1 VVDVPGVC
9 IVTEDQEIGPETI
22 SGVEL
27 AGKAVLFATGWD
39 RHWGGS
45 MYGDPSHPYLS
56 DAAAQLLVAGG
67 ASMVGI
73 DSVNIDDTR
82 GGSRPI
88 HTRLLEAG
96 IPIVEHLT
104 GLQAL
109 IGADF
114 RFTAVPAPVR
124 GMGTFPVRAFA
135 FIQETGRVEAGDPA

>member
-1 VVDVPGVC
+1 MSPALVDA
-9 IVTEDQEIGPETI
+9 
-22 SGVEL
+22 L
-27 AGKAVLFATGWD
+27 LF
-39 RHWGGS
+39 
-45 MYGDPSHPYLS
+45 
-56 DAAAQLLVAGG
+56 GG
-67 ASMVGI
+67 AALVGI